1 MSARTETLLE
11 QINRL
16 KSHVV
21 VLEESG
27 QDPHSLRMEIVR
39 LEKELLQANQMLTE
53 SKVMKG

>member
-27 QDPHSLRMEIVR
+27 QDPHSVKKEISR
-39 LEKELLQANQMLTE
+39 LEQELLQANQMLTE
-53 SKVMKG
+53 SRVMKG